1 MRIQKI
7 SVLLACAS
15 IVALAACAKKDAAPA
30 SDAASETASA
40 SDTAQSADKAADAT
54 PTIVDYARVAAS
66 AVENPGRSEEDRA
79 RDGARKARSTLTFFQ
94 VAPGDHVFEMEAGGG
109 YFTELLSYAVGP
121 DGHITM
127 QNPQEFLKYVDKE
140 LETRFAGDRL
150 PNVTQSISHFDDL
163 DAADN
168 SMDLVTWVQGP
179 HDIWVENKDGEIF
192 ADPEKS
198 FAEIYRILKPG
209 GAFVVIDHLAVDDAP
224 ASTGNTL
231 HRANMNIVADLA
243 TKAGFAPETES
254 LFLNNAEDDRT
265 KSVFDESIRGKTSQ
279 FAIRY
284 RKPEAE

>member
-15 IVALAACAKKDAAPA
+15 IVALAACAKKEAARP
-30 SDAASETASA
+30 SDAASATPSA
-40 SDTAQSADKAADAT
+40 SDTAESPDSAADAT
-54 PTIVDYARVAAS
+54 PTIVDYARIAAA
-66 AVENPGRSEEDRA
+66 AVDNPNRAEQDRA

-121 DGHITM
+121 DGHITT

-140 LETRFAGDRL
+140 LETRFADDRL
-150 PNVTQSISHFDDL
+150 ANVTQSISRFDDL

-168 SMDLVTWVQGP
+168 SMDLATWVQGP
-179 HDIWVENKDGEIF
+179 HDIWVENKDGEII

-198 FAEIYRILKPG
+198 FAELYRIVKPG

-243 TKAGFAPETES
+243 TKAGFVPETES
-254 LFLNNAEDDRT
+254 LFLNNPEDDRT
-265 KSVFDESIRGKTSQ
+265 KPVFDPSIRGKTSQ

-284 RKPEAE
+284 RKPDAE